1 MISIDQNCS
10 SLWDAIPKLGALA
23 AKGYRVAH
31 YVEDIDVAFTSMGS
45 GVGEGGTGVPPV
57 SSSVGSG
64 REEREGTHGRDA
76 HATADGLKIDRER
89 FHRSGGQDWGAAMFY
104 SAFLG
109 RLPVEIRDWEP
120 YTGMKTHVLAGQL
133 GRSVD
138 ELYEQY
144 SPADNW
150 QLIGPSY
157 VGDKAHHRVMGDLS
171 CEQTQ
176 TFLADMLALARK
188 DMLRTFPQADCG
200 RRINDWFDR
209 EQAAVDA
216 IMARGPCTLAELYR
230 QWLGHHL
237 GEAIPVGMTSQLFG
251 VQAAQRGDCP
261 CELLELFLRDYDTMS
276 GLYNEAIERS
286 RLGLRPLR
294 TGEGELPFFGTMQYQ
309 GHLVRCAAF
318 VRGDT
323 LTIGQVE
330 MPLGPQRSMP
340 LDAMH
345 KHGIYALAGKAI
357 LLVLQVRTGAHAT
370 GLALPYHGS
379 MYMPAAYCFERLL
392 DQHKLL
398 SAPPQPVFRV
408 RLHLLDRIK
417 SLDVTI
423 SLPEHLRGY
432 FGKSEILARELS
444 ENYLAIARQA
454 AGRLARFRSEEGRQ
468 SWYREGYADIV
479 TEIDQMDRRR
489 RELAQL
495 DPKAPELRQ
504 IWKDLKLRKQEL
516 LAGLV
521 HQISCDWQ
529 ASNIDY
535 WDSRGAIMPWCVAMG
550 GQQFYNDVL
559 AGAEIYA
566 ESSHADIVEQV
577 APAEWPRAETT

>member
-1 MISIDQNCS
+1 
-10 SLWDAIPKLGALA
+10 LWDAIPKLGALA
-23 AKGYRVAH
+23 AKGYDVTH

-45 GVGEGGTGVPPV
+45 GVG
-57 SSSVGSG
+57 
-64 REEREGTHGRDA
+64 
-76 HATADGLKIDRER
+76 ADGLKFDRER

-109 RLPVEIRDWEP
+109 RLPVELRDWEP
-120 YTGMKTHVLAGQL
+120 YTGIKTHVLAGQL

-138 ELYEQY
+138 ELYNEY

-176 TFLADMLALARK
+176 PFLAEMMALARR
-188 DMLRTFPQADCG
+188 DVLETFPQSDCG

-216 IMARGPCTLAELYR
+216 ILAGGPCTLAELYS
-230 QWLGHHL
+230 QWLRHHL
-237 GEAIPVGMTSQLFG
+237 GEGAISVGMTSQRFSLE
-251 VQAAQRGDCP
+251 AARRGDCP

-276 GLYNEAIERS
+276 GLYNGAIEES
-286 RLGLRPLR
+286 HLGLRSLR
-294 TGEGELPFFGTMQYQ
+294 TAEGELPFFGTMKYQ

-318 VRGDT
+318 LRGDT
-323 LTIGQVE
+323 LTIGDVE

-340 LDAMH
+340 LDAMQR
-345 KHGIYALAGKAI
+345 HGIYALAGKAI

-370 GLALPYHGS
+370 GLALPYRGS

-392 DQHKLL
+392 RQHKLL
-398 SAPPQPVFRV
+398 DAEPKPVYRV

-417 SLDVTI
+417 SLDVAI
-423 SLPEHLRGY
+423 RLPEHLRGY
-432 FGKSEILARELS
+432 FGKTEIAARELG
-444 ENYLAIARQA
+444 ENYQAIARQA
-454 AGRLARFRSEEGRQ
+454 AQRLAKFRTDEGR
-468 SWYREGYADIV
+468 EGWFRDAYADV
-479 TEIDQMDRRR
+479 ATEIDQMDRRR
-489 RELAQL
+489 RELAQV
-495 DPKAPELRQ
+495 DAKAPELRQ
-504 IWKDLKLRKQEL
+504 IWRDIKLRKQEL
-516 LAGLV
+516 LGGLV

-529 ASNIDY
+529 AGNIDY

-559 AGAEIYA
+559 AGAEVYA

-577 APAEWPRAETT
+577 APAERPRMETT

>member
-1 MISIDQNCS
+1 MLSIDQNCS

-23 AKGYRVAH
+23 AKGHPVAH

-45 GVGEGGTGVPPV
+45 GVGG
-57 SSSVGSG
+57 
-64 REEREGTHGRDA
+64 
-76 HATADGLKIDRER
+76 DGLKLDRER

-109 RLPVEIRDWEP
+109 RQPVEIRDWEP
-120 YTGMKTHVLAGQL
+120 YTGIKTHVLAGQL
-133 GRSVD
+133 GRTVD
-138 ELYEQY
+138 ELYDEY

-176 TFLADMLALARK
+176 PFLAEMMALARQDMLA
-188 DMLRTFPQADCG
+188 TFPQAHCG
-200 RRINDWFDR
+200 RRIIDWFDR

-216 IMARGPCTLAELYR
+216 ILTRGRCTLAELYS
-230 QWLGHHL
+230 QWLRHHL
-237 GEAIPVGMTSQLFG
+237 GEGVPVGMTSELFG
-251 VQAAQRGDCP
+251 LEAARRPVQA
-261 CELLELFLRDYDTMS
+261 CELLELFLQDYDTMS
-276 GLYNEAIERS
+276 GLYNQAIDES
-286 RLGLRPLR
+286 HVGLRPLR
-294 TGEGELPFFGTMQYQ
+294 TDEGELPFFGTMKYQ
-309 GHLVRCAAF
+309 GHLVRCAAS
-318 VRGDT
+318 VRGDK
-323 LTIGQVE
+323 LTIGEVE
-330 MPLGPQRSMP
+330 MPLGPDRSMP
-340 LDAMH
+340 LDAMG

-357 LLVLQVRTGAHAT
+357 LLVLQVRTGAQAT
-370 GLALPYHGS
+370 GLALPYRGS

-392 DQHKLL
+392 MHHKLL
-398 SAPPQPVFRV
+398 ASPPQPVFRV

-423 SLPEHLRGY
+423 HLPQHLRGY
-432 FGKSEILARELS
+432 FGKTEITTRELS
-444 ENYLAIARQA
+444 ENYQAIARQA
-454 AGRLARFRSEEGRQ
+454 AQRIAKFRTEEGRQ
-468 SWYREGYADIV
+468 SWYRDAYADV
-479 TEIDQMDRRR
+479 VAEIDQMDRRR
-489 RELAQL
+489 RELAQVNA
-495 DPKAPELRQ
+495 KAPELRQ
-504 IWKDLKLRKQEL
+504 IWKDIKLRKQEL
-516 LAGLV
+516 LEGLV

-550 GQQFYNDVL
+550 GQQFYSDVL

-577 APAEWPRAETT
+577 APAERPRMETT